1 MADKL
6 TRLAPDDKQE
16 VTRKCLHVL
25 PWLKVFGWFFTI
37 DDRKIFAI
45 GFKMVNI

>member
-1 MADKL
+1 MMVLLHWLRKL
-6 TRLAPDDKQE
+6 TYS
-16 VTRKCLHVL
+16 CI
-25 PWLKVFGWFFTI
+25 FTI